1 MYHQHSIATWLHKEL
16 AAIKVLHHHD
26 DLITQHLL
34 TSATLVDFPQFRNI
48 HHLIPQVLDL
58 RPKVHYSGNESII
71 LGTRQYNYH
80 QIEDSD
86 KWEIYVKYRK
96 MVSQLLIDGR
106 QSSMFLVV
114 QEHYVSLAEYLL
126 SFLSEG
132 LR

>member
-1 MYHQHSIATWLHKEL
+1 M
-16 AAIKVLHHHD
+16 
-26 DLITQHLL
+26 
-34 TSATLVDFPQFRNI
+34 DFPQFRNI

-58 RPKVHYSGNESII
+58 RPKVLYYGEESII
-71 LGTRQYNYH
+71 LATRQYDYH

-106 QSSMFLVV
+106 QSSMVLVV
-114 QEHYVSLAEYLL
+114 QKHYVSLAEYLL
-126 SFLSEG
+126 RFLSEG